1 MSSPSMPPPPS
12 PLAHRR
18 SRAKA
23 NVYYP
28 PSPPYSPDTSTW
40 AARTMPLS
48 KGATFHVPSSPPTED
63 SPVLSIL
70 HLTRRSPTCSQ
81 ASLTSLVSE
90 KEDGAARSIQDFE
103 HTFSGARGK
112 QRRHRRGID
121 NLDGRRGAHPSP
133 CSPSDEGF
141 GSSPSSPSD
150 KDLPR
155 VFERALDLDSGLGS
169 SIQSDSAKD
178 PRGHLGGEISEEDSP
193 SVGDLIQGW
202 IARCILMNPG
212 AINTQLAVAVNQA
225 PKTRHLSLASEAQSA
240 IVRSISPMNPRT
252 SRPHHLSTFARK
264 KFADHILQP
273 ILREDRFK
281 IFHPLVSTLG
291 SRTNKT
297 IKCLRD
303 LEQSLIFEPLVST
316 NLEPS
321 DISVT
326 KTSLPTSQRLAISH
340 TLYRSFGEFSIQL
353 VLDTFHHLSESEQ
366 RRASDRPY
374 DNGYFL
380 DLVQQVGRLA
390 AQVGATRRARSGQG
404 PETAG
409 NDEMDCYPYVPIVKP
424 SVTLISPHHRDD
436 EVTLEGGLSETGQ
449 PAELV
454 RWKNGQGVSLRTN
467 ERYEVQ
473 PLIKRQRSN
482 ESLNDDAERSMARR
496 KKNAE
501 PRITELRCSDRSCD
515 KIFNRKCDLAKHE
528 KTHSRPF
535 KCPEKTCKYHDQGL
549 PTEKE
554 RERHVNDKHSANP
567 RYYQCKYCPFKT
579 KRDSNCKQHMEKK
592 HGWTYERVKGTSKS
606 TRTPQQTPQTPSMS
620 TPSASDDWG
629 NTSIYGSD
637 GGSNFTPYTMPLDDF
652 ADNMQPPANPYHASL
667 FPTNPQP
674 RGGPQI
680 YDSPELDFNS
690 SPYGPGCS
698 ASVAGSMDLTSPYS
712 HNQSYFD
719 NSMPPQH
726 TAGHGFNVTP
736 LDPLHIDINY
746 QRAFPGG
753 LPTLS
758 SHSLQPQSRN
768 PSISDISP
776 MVGGEEPFHAAPP
789 NGHGVDHAMSNGYTT
804 MEDLPNNDFA
814 LFGTSGD
821 PTMVPSALLYEAGDL
836 FSNTEMEYG
845 DSQLEHYLNL

>member
-1 MSSPSMPPPPS
+1 MS
-12 PLAHRR
+12 
-18 SRAKA
+18 
-23 NVYYP
+23 
-28 PSPPYSPDTSTW
+28 
-40 AARTMPLS
+40 LS
-48 KGATFHVPSSPPTED
+48 KGATFHVPSPSPTKD
-63 SPVLSIL
+63 SPVLSIP

-81 ASLTSLVSE
+81 ASLTSLLLE

-103 HTFSGARGK
+103 QTFSGARGK
-112 QRRHRRGID
+112 QRRQRRGID
-121 NLDGRRGAHPSP
+121 NLDGRRGAHHPP
-133 CSPSDEGF
+133 YSPSDEGF
-141 GSSPSSPSD
+141 GSSPSTASD
-150 KDLPR
+150 KDLTS
-155 VFERALDLDSGLGS
+155 VFERALDLDSALGS
-169 SIQSDSAKD
+169 SIQSDSSKEKHV
-178 PRGHLGGEISEEDSP
+178 HLGGETSEEDSLP
-193 SVGDLIQGW
+193 VGDLIQGW

-212 AINTQLAVAVNQA
+212 AINTQVAGAVIQA
-225 PKTRHLSLASEAQSA
+225 PKTRQRSLASEAQSA
-240 IVRSISPMNPRT
+240 IVRSISPMNLRS
-252 SRPHHLSTFARK
+252 SRPPHLSNFARK

-281 IFHPLVSTLG
+281 FIHPLVSTLG

-316 NLEPS
+316 SLELN
-321 DISVT
+321 DISIT
-326 KTSLPTSQRLAISH
+326 NNSLLNSQRLAISH
-340 TLYRSFGEFSIQL
+340 NLYRSFGEFSIQL

-366 RRASDRPY
+366 RRATDRPY

-404 PETAG
+404 AETAG
-409 NDEMDCYPYVPIVKP
+409 NDEMDCYPYVLTVKT
-424 SVTLISPHHRDD
+424 SFTLDSPHHRDD

-467 ERYEVQ
+467 ERYEAQ
-473 PLIKRQRSN
+473 PPIKRQRSN

-567 RYYQCKYCPFKT
+567 HYYQCKYCPFKT

-606 TRTPQQTPQTPSMS
+606 TKTPQQTPQTPSMS

-629 NTSIYGSD
+629 NTSVYGSD
-637 GGSNFTPYTMPLDDF
+637 VGSNFTPYTMPLDDC
-652 ADNMQPPANPYHASL
+652 ADNMQPPANPYHVSL
-667 FPTNPQP
+667 FPTNPP
-674 RGGPQI
+674 LRGGTQPFG
-680 YDSPELDFNS
+680 SPELDFNPL
-690 SPYGPGCS
+690 PYGPGCS
-698 ASVAGSMDLTSPYS
+698 ASAAGSMDLTSPYS
-712 HNQSYFD
+712 HTQSYFD
-719 NSMPPQH
+719 SSLLPVH

-746 QRAFPGG
+746 QSGFAGG
-753 LPTLS
+753 LPLLS

-776 MVGGEEPFHAAPP
+776 MVGGEDLFRAHPP
-789 NGHGVDHAMSNGYTT
+789 NGHGVDHAMSNSYTGT
-804 MEDLPNNDFA
+804 EDLPNDDFP

-821 PTMVPSALLYEAGDL
+821 PTMLPPPVMYEEL
-836 FSNTEMEYG
+836 FGMTDTEYG
-845 DSQLEHYLNL
+845 DSQLERYVNL

>member
-1 MSSPSMPPPPS
+1 MS
-12 PLAHRR
+12 
-18 SRAKA
+18 
-23 NVYYP
+23 
-28 PSPPYSPDTSTW
+28 
-40 AARTMPLS
+40 LS

-63 SPVLSIL
+63 SPVLSIP
-70 HLTRRSPTCSQ
+70 HLARRSPTCSQ
-81 ASLTSLVSE
+81 ASLISLLLE

-112 QRRHRRGID
+112 QRRQRRGID
-121 NLDGRRGAHPSP
+121 ELDGRRGAYSP
-133 CSPSDEGF
+133 ACLPSDEGF
-141 GSSPSSPSD
+141 GSSSSTPSD
-150 KDLPR
+150 KDLTR

-169 SIQSDSAKD
+169 SIRSDGAKETGV
-178 PRGHLGGEISEEDSP
+178 RVGGETSEEDSL
-193 SVGDLIQGW
+193 SVADLIQGW
-202 IARCILMNPG
+202 IARCMLMNSG
-212 AINTQLAVAVNQA
+212 AIDTQVAGVVNQV
-225 PKTRHLSLASEAQSA
+225 PKTRQRSLASEAHSA
-240 IVRSISPMNPRT
+240 IVRSISPMNPRS
-252 SRPHHLSTFARK
+252 SRPPHFSNFARK
-264 KFADHILQP
+264 KLADHILQP

-316 NLEPS
+316 NLESNDMS
-321 DISVT
+321 DTYICF
-326 KTSLPTSQRLAISH
+326 PPSQRLVISH

-390 AQVGATRRARSGQG
+390 AQVGATRRARSGQVA
-404 PETAG
+404 ETAD
-409 NDEMDCYPYVPIVKP
+409 NDEMDYYPYVTIVKP

-436 EVTLEGGLSETGQ
+436 EVTLEGGLSETGR

-454 RWKNGQGVSLRTN
+454 RWKNGEGVSLRTN
-467 ERYEVQ
+467 QRYEAQ
-473 PLIKRQRSN
+473 PLIKRQRSS

-501 PRITELRCSDRSCD
+501 PRTTELRCSDRSCD

-554 RERHVNDKHSANP
+554 RDRHVNDKHSANP

-606 TRTPQQTPQTPSMS
+606 TKTPQQTPQTPSMS
-620 TPSASDDWG
+620 TPSVSDDWG
-629 NTSIYGSD
+629 NTSVYGSD
-637 GGSNFTPYTMPLDDF
+637 GGSNFTPYTMSLDDF
-652 ADNMQPPANPYHASL
+652 GDTMQPPTNPYQVSL

-674 RGGPQI
+674 RGGPHI
-680 YDSPELDFNS
+680 YGSPPELNFNS
-690 SPYGPGCS
+690 SPYDSGC
-698 ASVAGSMDLTSPYS
+698 AAPVAGSMDFTSPYS
-712 HNQSYFD
+712 QSQSYPD
-719 NSMPPQH
+719 SSLTPAH
-726 TAGHGFNVTP
+726 SAGPGFNVTP
-736 LDPLHIDINY
+736 FNPLHIDINY
-746 QRAFPGG
+746 QRDFSEGH
-753 LPTLS
+753 PTPS
-758 SHSLQPQSRN
+758 SYSLRPQSRN
-768 PSISDISP
+768 PSISEMSP
-776 MVGGEEPFHAAPP
+776 MVGGEDLFHAATHI
-789 NGHGVDHAMSNGYTT
+789 GHAVDHAMSNSYTS
-804 MEDLPNNDFA
+804 MADLPNDDFA
-814 LFGTSGD
+814 LFSTSGD
-821 PTMVPSALLYEAGDL
+821 PSMVPSAADIPSYEPMDL
-836 FSNTEMEYG
+836 FGNTDTEYSN
-845 DSQLEHYLNL
+845 SQLECYLNL